1 MADFDFGKM
10 LSGAWGTP
18 GVADVGRTALS
29 QALSSWGIPGD
40 ALNIRVPLAAQNAAP
55 APLAKPSLDP
65 GQETT
70 APVANVA
77 KLDSQAGPGFFA
89 QYGRM
94 IAIIGGLVLALV
106 LVFKLKGR

>member
-1 MADFDFGKM
+1 MADLSSI

-18 GVADVGRTALS
+18 GVPDLARSAIS
-29 QALSSWGIPGD
+29 QAASSWGIPGD
-40 ALNIRVPLAAQNAAP
+40 ALNIQVPLAYPKANEAQ
-55 APLAKPSLDP
+55 LAKPSLDP

-77 KLDSQAGPGFFA
+77 KLDAQAGPGFLA

-94 IAIIGGLVLALV
+94 LAIVGGLILAVVLI
-106 LVFKLKGR
+106 FKFKGR